1 MEFVHQEIQDQ
12 RAQELNNRALRKS
25 FLQKVENTFMSEA
38 GRKVAWEL
46 LSQCG
51 IFRTTFRRN
60 AESAF
65 LEGRRSVG
73 LDLLTLI
80 GEANHQL
87 LGDILLMGFK
97 EDRAAKSGENSRP
110 E

>member
-1 MEFVHQEIQDQ
+1 VEFLHQEIQDQ
-12 RAQELNNRALRKS
+12 KDQERNQKALKDS
-25 FLQKVENTFMSEA
+25 FLKAVENTFMTPQ

-46 LSQCG
+46 LNQCG
-51 IFRTTFRRN
+51 VFRTTFRRN

-73 LDLLTLI
+73 LDLLSLI
-80 GEANHQL
+80 GEADYQL

-97 EDRAAKSGENSRP
+97 QSQEEKAAR
-110 E
+110 